1 MPDLRGVGV
10 AISVE
15 AAAVAV
21 VRRSGTAWVYE
32 NAVCEGLPSVSIFA
46 ACKRLTHI
54 FRVLSPGR
62 VDGAG
67 FEWIAVR
74 DPWGLVSG
82 AGAGN
87 KTNQDSRRMVLLVGH
102 VVGWAMAFNVTPV
115 LFESGELRRGFG
127 IAVDA
132 DTRWLD
138 ACLNGMVHGYERNL
152 PALSV
157 EAVATAVMG
166 GKHRLAPAALVK
178 DKRI

>member
-15 AAAVAV
+15 AAALAV
-21 VRRSGTAWVYE
+21 VRRHGATWVYDE
-32 NAVCEGLPSVSIFA
+32 SEYTSFPPGEGIVASCRRVSD
-46 ACKRLTHI
+46 LWP
-54 FRVLSPGR
+54 VLSLDLGR
-62 VDGAG
+62 
-67 FEWIAVR
+67 ETKWLAVR

-82 AGAGN
+82 SGAGN
-87 KTNQDSRRMVLLVGH
+87 KTNRDSRRILLLVGH
-102 VVGWAMAFNVTPV
+102 VLGWAMASNVTPV

-132 DTRWLD
+132 DTRRLD
-138 ACLNGMVHGYERNL
+138 ACLNGMVHGYERDL

-166 GKHRLAPAALVK
+166 GRHAMAPAALVK